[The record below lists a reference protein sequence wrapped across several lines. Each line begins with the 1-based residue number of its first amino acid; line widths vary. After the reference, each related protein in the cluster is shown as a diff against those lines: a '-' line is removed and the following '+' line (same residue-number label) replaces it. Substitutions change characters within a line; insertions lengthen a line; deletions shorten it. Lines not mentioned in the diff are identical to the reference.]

1 MSTIFYALATLLL
14 VAGVSYLAHLS
25 HIPQP
30 YIVAIAAILLGIGV
44 VNGLEDAR
52 QKRSDW

>member
-1 MSTIFYALATLLL
+1 MSTIFYALTTLLL

-30 YIVAIAAILLGIGV
+30 YIVAIATILLGIGV